1 MVAVLLDVLLKLRTE
16 GLKKEETDEAGG
28 SDLAGTSAEDLGDR
42 VDNHHECDEA
52 EDDDEHD
59 DGAEGFHCS
68 DCLSV
73 WTKPITRVRGYRMR
87 RGVSVLGLGFLVCLL
102 TGTVGIEGAA
112 NAKEA
117 KHDSEGVHGRGPFL
131 RVSSH

>member
-1 MVAVLLDVLLKLRTE
+1 MNEKEKDNLIKLLIGIILVLMIGFGGYYIYVTQSRISKLE
-16 GLKKEETDEAGG
+16 KETAAKNEKSET
-28 SDLAGTSAEDLGDR
+28 T
-42 VDNHHECDEA
+42 VN
-52 EDDDEHD
+52 
-59 DGAEGFHCS
+59 
-68 DCLSV
+68 
-73 WTKPITRVRGYRMR
+73 
-87 RGVSVLGLGFLVCLL
+87 VCLL